1 MSDFAPLFEAA
12 AIYELWRDVT
22 HDPPFDLLP
31 LPEQM
36 RWRIFAANVDD
47 HFADVYARVYDRRM
61 TDLESTLDTY
71 EREESNDEQL
81 EPFEESDRTLHK
93 LGVP

>member
-36 RWRIFAANVDD
+36 R
-47 HFADVYARVYDRRM
+47 
-61 TDLESTLDTY
+61 
-71 EREESNDEQL
+71 
-81 EPFEESDRTLHK
+81 
-93 LGVP
+93 